1 MNLQP
6 VPIFLA
12 LSDNLQAMQNLFPG
26 DNDFIMR
33 RFALPD
39 GRDAGIV
46 FIDGLADAEPI
57 GDLLMKPLMR
67 GDDITIGEC
76 GSATTIGEAAD
87 AILNGDTALFV
98 DGYATAVFVN
108 TKGFPGRGI
117 EEPQTETVIRGPRE
131 GFNENFRSNTALI
144 RRKLKNTHL
153 RMEGVQAGKRTNTQ
167 LCLCWLDDV
176 AQPSL
181 IDEVRKRLKTIDV
194 DAVLSDGYIEEYI
207 EDAPRSIFQTIGY
220 TEKPD
225 VVAAKLLDG
234 RCALIVDGSP
244 FVLTMPMLFVENFH
258 SPEDNSIRPYFA
270 TFLRILR
277 FAAFFVSLT
286 APAVYVALV
295 NFHQEV
301 IPTALLYTISAA
313 TENTPFS
320 SPLETA
326 VMLFTFEVLR
336 EAGVR
341 LPKPTGQAVSTVGAL
356 VMGQAAI
363 EAGLVGA
370 PVVIVIALSAV
381 AGYVTPTVSDPL
393 SLLRWIFL
401 IFASM
406 LGGFG
411 LMLGCLILITH
422 LGSLE
427 SFGAP
432 YLHPVAPFAPSDL
445 GDTLIRAPLW
455 SLLKRPSIIHP
466 KQTKR
471 KNMKAP
477 NFSGG
482 VEGRGA
488 EI

>member
-1 MNLQP
+1 MQAIQLG
-6 VPIFLA
+6 LA
-12 LSDNLQAMQNLFPG
+12 DNLQAMQDLFHG
-26 DNDFIMR
+26 DNDFVMR

-46 FIDGLADAEPI
+46 FIDGLADANPI
-57 GDLLMKPLMR
+57 GELLMKPLLN
-67 GDDITIGEC
+67 GSDITIGEC
-76 GSATTIGEAAD
+76 GTAESIEQAAEA
-87 AILNGDTALFV
+87 IMNGDTALFV

-108 TKGFPGRGI
+108 TKGFPGRSV

-131 GFNENFRSNTALI
+131 GFTENFRVNTALI
-144 RRKLKNTHL
+144 RKKLKTTHL
-153 RMEGVQAGKRTNTQ
+153 RMESVTVGKRTNT
-167 LCLCWLDDV
+167 LICLCWLDDV
-176 AQPSL
+176 AQNSL
-181 IDEVRKRLKTIDV
+181 IEEVRKRLKTIDV
-194 DAVLSDGYIEEYI
+194 DAILSDGYVEEYI

-225 VVAAKLLDG
+225 VAASKLLDG
-234 RCALIVDGSP
+234 RCALIVDGSS
-244 FVLTMPMLFVENFH
+244 FVLTMPMLFAENFH
-258 SPEDNSIRPYFA
+258 SPEDYSIRPYFA

-277 FAAFFVSLT
+277 TAAFFLSLT
-286 APAVYVALV
+286 APAIYVALV

-313 TENTPFS
+313 TEDTPFS

-363 EAGLVGA
+363 EAGIVGA

-393 SLLRWIFL
+393 SLIRWLFL
-401 IFASM
+401 ILASI

-411 LMLGCLILITH
+411 LMLGGLVLLTH

-432 YLHPVAPFAPSDL
+432 YLHPIAPMSPGDLSD
-445 GDTLIRAPLW
+445 TIVRMPLW
-455 SLLKRPSIIHP
+455 FLKKRPSIIHP
-466 KQTKR
+466 KPTNR
-471 KNMKAP
+471 KNVKEP
-477 NFSGG
+477 KFSGG
-482 VEGRGA
+482 VRGSGS